1 MTEIE
6 EQEIAF
12 TDFVS
17 KVANDM
23 PLERIILKVNGEEV
37 LLTDWSLA
45 GPGIVV
51 ATGVTRISG
60 REAIEMAGTYE
71 AKLIL
76 DGKGPGKVS
85 KHAEKIV
92 GRFLPMPK
100 TGK

>member
-1 MTEIE
+1 MTDIE

-60 REAIEMAGTYE
+60 VDSFQCR
-71 AKLIL
+71 K
-76 DGKGPGKVS
+76 PGK
-85 KHAEKIV
+85 
-92 GRFLPMPK
+92 
-100 TGK
+100 

>member
-1 MTEIE
+1 MQLIK
-6 EQEIAF
+6 EQEIKF

-51 ATGVTRISG
+51 ATGEIR
-60 REAIEMAGTYE
+60 
-71 AKLIL
+71 K
-76 DGKGPGKVS
+76 
-85 KHAEKIV
+85 
-92 GRFLPMPK
+92 
-100 TGK
+100 

>member
-6 EQEIAF
+6 EQEIKF
-12 TDFVS
+12 TNFVS

-51 ATGVTRISG
+51 ATGEIR
-60 REAIEMAGTYE
+60 
-71 AKLIL
+71 K
-76 DGKGPGKVS
+76 
-85 KHAEKIV
+85 
-92 GRFLPMPK
+92 
-100 TGK
+100 